1 MRLLTVK
8 YAGECKKCGA
18 SLEVGQEAMYEK
30 SMGIFCVG
38 CEPKEVEEIREYR
51 QERADRKA
59 ERYDEWA
66 RKREQKANT
75 QLNSMPNV
83 RHDWAFITQ
92 PGHIPLRARMN
103 AADDKALESLHIAE
117 GMRDKAASLRHVVV
131 AGDAE
136 RKRQAL
142 RDHLDTLIVKGS
154 RVHDFVFGE
163 GEVVQICK
171 KSYRVKY
178 DRLDRVIAR
187 DKSFIHPINR
197 EAQP

>member
-51 QERADRKA
+51 QEKADRKA
-59 ERYDEWA
+59 ARYGEWA
-66 RKREQKANT
+66 GKREQKANA
-75 QLNSMPNV
+75 QLNSYPEI

-92 PGHIPLRARMN
+92 PGRIPFRERMN
-103 AADDKALESLHIAE
+103 RSDAAAFESLNIA
-117 GMRDKAASLRHVVV
+117 GNMRGKAESLRHVVV

-136 RKRQAL
+136 RKRQAY
-142 RDHLDTLIVKGS
+142 RDKMDSLIQKGS
-154 RVHDFVFGE
+154 RVSDFVFGD
-163 GEVVQICK
+163 GEVIQICK

-187 DKSFIHPINR
+187 DKSYIRPVNI
-197 EAQP
+197 

>member
-51 QERADRKA
+51 QEKADRKA
-59 ERYDEWA
+59 ARYDEWA
-66 RKREQKANT
+66 GKREQKANA
-75 QLNSMPNV
+75 QLNSYPEI

-92 PGHIPLRARMN
+92 PGRIPFRERMN
-103 AADDKALESLHIAE
+103 RSDAAAFESLNIA
-117 GMRDKAASLRHVVV
+117 GNMRGKAERLRHVVV

-136 RKRQAL
+136 RKRQAY
-142 RDHLDTLIVKGS
+142 RDKMDSLIQKGS
-154 RVHDFVFGE
+154 RVSDFVFGD
-163 GEVVQICK
+163 GEVIQICK

-187 DKSFIHPINR
+187 DKSYIRPVNI
-197 EAQP
+197 